1 MTSDEGKRVIGA
13 VCVARG
19 YSRDY
24 FRAASPEERESL
36 RRSLPDIDRQV
47 EERLAAQLELAKD
60 IVSS

>member
-1 MTSDEGKRVIGA
+1 MTSDEGMRVIGA

-19 YSRDY
+19 DSLDY
-24 FRAASPEERESL
+24 FRAGGPEERESL

-47 EERLAAQLELAKD
+47 EETLAAELELAKD

>member
-1 MTSDEGKRVIGA
+1 MTSDECMRVIGA

-19 YSRDY
+19 DSLDY